1 MAAKQITARACVG
14 PANPT
19 AAEVAAQTLAAEK
32 KNAKIKP
39 SLIMVDN
46 AAGTQDAVLELI
58 DRFTPSAT
66 NLVTAPV
73 VTEVTRL
80 RITVVITACVS
91 LRDELKDIEILGA
104 FLIRAGTTD
113 ANCYISAAYDFE

>member
-1 MAAKQITARACVG
+1 MSAKQITARAG
-14 PANPT
+14 IL
-19 AAEVAAQTLAAEK
+19 AADIAAQTLAAEK
-32 KNAKIKP
+32 KNAKTKP

-46 AAGTQDAVLELI
+46 AAGAGDAVLQLI

-104 FLIRAGTTD
+104 FLIRAGVTD
-113 ANCYISAAYDFE
+113 AGCYISAAYDFV

>member
-1 MAAKQITARACVG
+1 MAAKQTTARSGV
-14 PANPT
+14 T
-19 AAEVAAQTLAAEK
+19 AADIVIQTLAEEK

-46 AAGTQDAVLELI
+46 AAGLQDAVLQLI
-58 DRFTPSAT
+58 DRFTPS
-66 NLVTAPV
+66 VTGAV

-80 RITVVITACVS
+80 RITVVQTACVS

-113 ANCYISAAYDFE
+113 TSCYISAAYDFE